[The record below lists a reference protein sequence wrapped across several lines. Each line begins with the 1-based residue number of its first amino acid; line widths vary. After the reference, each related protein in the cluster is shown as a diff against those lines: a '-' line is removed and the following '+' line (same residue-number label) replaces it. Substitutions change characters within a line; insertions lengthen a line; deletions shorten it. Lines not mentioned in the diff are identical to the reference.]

1 MKDRSGKR
9 TDYDVQGGEYVEHSQ
24 LTKEEFTVLF
34 NITNSWQSD
43 PERASDG
50 SVEDLAMQ
58 RQIFTRLGEKGLIK
72 IDHREGQVYGAV
84 ATEAGENVL
93 REKKYREWLEK
104 LH

>member
-1 MKDRSGKR
+1 MNEEISV
-9 TDYDVQGGEYVEHSQ
+9 TY
-24 LTKEEFTVLF
+24 EEFEALF

-50 SVEDLAMQ
+50 TPEGLAAQ

-72 IDHREGQVYGAV
+72 IDHREGQIYGAV
-84 ATEAGENVL
+84 ATQAGENVL
-93 REKKYREWLEK
+93 REQKYREWLEK